1 RYVDVC
7 LCDVD
12 NRGQPETVPP
22 LCQIQS
28 QGGLTKELCRNVDSL
43 KGIHRA
49 CPRHAY
55 VSSDPFLRV
64 SKALCRFIS
73 SIYRRLA
80 ARRKQMTVENR
91 KIQVHSNTLISAR
104 DARAIDQ
111 RQETGSSKNGH
122 GRPGQIF
129 FRFRKTNRGVIGR
142 AEARNL
148 GAVIESFHDKGI
160 WFTPRTLRHRIAHDL
175 IVHLLMSYHCPR
187 LI

>member
-1 RYVDVC
+1 SEFDKR
-7 LCDVD
+7 
-12 NRGQPETVPP
+12 VPSDIDP
-22 LCQIQS
+22 AHDHKQS
-28 QGGLTKELCRNVDSL
+28 QVGLTKELCRNVDSL

-55 VSSDPFLRV
+55 VSSDSFLRV

-142 AEARNL
+142 ADA
-148 GAVIESFHDKGI
+148 
-160 WFTPRTLRHRIAHDL
+160 
-175 IVHLLMSYHCPR
+175 
-187 LI
+187 